1 MRAALAPGSA
11 AEDGRAAAA
20 RRAPL
25 EIVEKVL
32 TNSVPLNENCSRSL
46 KAAILRDG
54 QAAATNGARDL
65 ASLAWPGRTA

>member
-1 MRAALAPGSA
+1 MRPEPADAGGPGIWGSA

-20 RRAPL
+20 RRTPL

-32 TNSVPLNENCSRSL
+32 TNSAPLNENCSRSL

-54 QAAATNGARDL
+54 QAAATNGRKGP
-65 ASLAWPGRTA
+65 S